1 MGRWGRGRRVPAGA
15 SGWPGS
21 QPHILPDNSS
31 DSRGCLLYA
40 AHLCP
45 VASDPI
51 TCPTPACCHSLPKPC
66 PTPGL
71 GLRAS
76 LLLPVWRPVR
86 LPSALRAFVQAGSSS
101 QSPARLP
108 RTTARPFWPSPRP
121 CGPWNSKPKPGNIAH
136 RPLPSKRVGHEYW
149 GHGLPALASAGQHAQ
164 WVFNKQAQV
173 PRKKS
178 VSDQRSARF
187 PLCPQWPCGPGLVSP
202 LLSVEKTVQRE
213 WDVPRA
219 LWLIHSGTFWTRLL
233 GLPLPCPV
241 TGG

>member
-66 PTPGL
+66 QTPGL
-71 GLRAS
+71 SLRAS

-86 LPSALRAFVQAGSSS
+86 LFPTPGPLYRLGL
-101 QSPARLP
+101 LP
-108 RTTARPFWPSPRP
+108 RALPAFPRQQPVLSGPLQDPVAPGTQNPSQETF
-121 CGPWNSKPKPGNIAH
+121 AH
-136 RPLPSKRVGHEYW
+136 CPLPSKRVGHEYW
-149 GHGLPALASAGQHAQ
+149 GPGLPALASAGQHAQ

-173 PRKKS
+173 PRMTS
-178 VSDQRSARF
+178 VSHQRSARF
-187 PLCPQWPCGPGLVSP
+187 PLCPQWPCGAGLGSP
-202 LLSVEKTVQRE
+202 LLSR
-213 WDVPRA
+213 
-219 LWLIHSGTFWTRLL
+219 
-233 GLPLPCPV
+233 
-241 TGG
+241 